1 MSDLEYGVEKRKVWI
16 VCAAC
21 KYGNFIACGPRHF
34 DDTMRLQVEAYIIAN
49 QLPDDAGTWGAFEQG
64 FVDQY
69 GEFYSREDAIK
80 IVLSNGQN
88 FDQERNGGGTKWL
101 FSEGLY

>member
-1 MSDLEYGVEKRKVWI
+1 MDERRKPWI

-21 KYGNFIACGPRHF
+21 KYGDFIACGPRHF
-34 DDTMRLQVEAYIIAN
+34 DETMCPQVEAFIKAN
-49 QLPDDAGTWGAFEQG
+49 GLDDASVWGEFDQG

-69 GEFYSREDAIK
+69 GKFYSREDAIQ
-80 IVLSNGQN
+80 IVLNNGQN
-88 FDQERNGGGTKWL
+88 FDQERNGGGKLWL